1 MQVNANIAAINNALK
16 TQEVTAN
23 NIANVNRNDFKAS
36 RAVQNGDQL
45 NISPEARAAMQNTK
59 GENMS
64 TTDPAQDMVQMS
76 VNQRSL
82 EANVVAI
89 QTQEAMQKALLAIKQ
104 E

>member
-1 MQVNANIAAINNALK
+1 MPINANIAAINNAFK

-23 NIANVNRNDFKAS
+23 NIANVNSNDFKAS
-36 RAVQNGDQL
+36 RAVQSGDQL
-45 NISPEARAAMQNTK
+45 NISVEARAAMQNSK
-59 GENMS
+59 GESMS

-89 QTQEAMQKALLAIKQ
+89 QTQDEMQKALLAMKQ